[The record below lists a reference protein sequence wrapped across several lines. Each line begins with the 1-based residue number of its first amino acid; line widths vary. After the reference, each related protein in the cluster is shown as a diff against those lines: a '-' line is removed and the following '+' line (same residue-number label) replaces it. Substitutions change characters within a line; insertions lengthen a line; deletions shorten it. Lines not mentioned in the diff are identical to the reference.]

1 MTLAARPPRPEDAA
15 AVAALVNAYDA
26 AYGGDGAWTVA
37 DVEDEW
43 RTAAD
48 VWLVERAGELAG
60 HATLRSSDRGRL
72 QALGWTHPA
81 HAGHGV
87 GGLLVDLTERRA
99 VELGGTAVVRNS
111 VLAADGV
118 ACRLL
123 EGRGYAAESRN
134 LRMRIDLD
142 ALPRPPTPPP
152 GVAVASFRPGVDDA
166 EVDAC
171 VEEAFER
178 RWTHQAEWRQAK
190 AAEERFD
197 PDAWIVAR
205 EGQDVCGV
213 ALCTPQTFGMGFVEA
228 LAVRARWRGRGIGAA
243 LLHEALRRLRA
254 AGERSAG
261 LSVDGDNP
269 AAIRLYKRA
278 GMHIAW
284 AAVQYER
291 EVGKRG
297 PIPAAGHRPAYAI
310 DRCVASRPRSHRR

>member
-1 MTLAARPPRPEDAA
+1 AQAGRARRDRRRRDRRRLHHRGRPEDRRRGGARGRDDRDPGRRGRRRRGAGPAASGMTLAARPPRPEDAA
-15 AVAALVNAYDA
+15 AVAALVNAYNA

-118 ACRLL
+118 ARRLL

-178 RWTHQAEWRQAK
+178 RWTHQAEWRQ
-190 AAEERFD
+190 
-197 PDAWIVAR
+197 
-205 EGQDVCGV
+205 
-213 ALCTPQTFGMGFVEA
+213 
-228 LAVRARWRGRGIGAA
+228 
-243 LLHEALRRLRA
+243 
-254 AGERSAG
+254 
-261 LSVDGDNP
+261 
-269 AAIRLYKRA
+269 
-278 GMHIAW
+278 
-284 AAVQYER
+284 
-291 EVGKRG
+291 
-297 PIPAAGHRPAYAI
+297 
-310 DRCVASRPRSHRR
+310 